1 MAGGTPGEVSA
12 TGLLKGSRMLVSTD
26 VSCCTALLVVW
37 MMTRNL
43 RAIWR
48 TPCQGVPD
56 FPSWQRG
63 AWGPFLLTAPD
74 CEHILLPTIRTMESP
89 GRARGEPGWA
99 NVLRLE
105 PPGTEDWSACDSH
118 ECDRQHSEGSGSRL
132 SPAGVQGGGGEGA
145 GERAP
150 CG

>member
-89 GRARGEPGWA
+89 GRARGEPG
-99 NVLRLE
+99 E
-105 PPGTEDWSACDSH
+105 SPG
-118 ECDRQHSEGSGSRL
+118 R
-132 SPAGVQGGGGEGA
+132 AGL
-145 GERAP
+145 GERPAA
-150 CG
+150 GTTGH